1 MKKIKRFLT
10 IGLAIMLTFCM
21 SISFAGCGEEPVA
34 GPIPNGKYDHYPGSS
49 LRFFVYVEDSRND
62 TYCFVEGDDVEFA
75 NSEGFYYKAKI
86 VEKDGKI
93 YFEGYKWLDIGSII
107 LKLVFI
113 GERPSLEGSENIY
126 LVEYNA
132 EEKTITLELY
142 EERVGS
148 GFKLII

>member
-10 IGLAIMLTFCM
+10 IGLAIMLTFCV

-34 GPIPNGKYDHYPGSS
+34 GPIPDGKYDNYYYSGGS

-62 TYCFVEGDDVEFA
+62 TYCFVEGDDVEFV
-75 NSEGFYYKAKI
+75 SSGSFYYKAKI

-113 GERPSLEGSENIY
+113 GERPSLEGSEDVY

-132 EEKTITLELY
+132 EEKSITLELY
-142 EERVGS
+142 NEGE
-148 GFKLII
+148 